1 MIITEIQ
8 YFFSKIIRFQA
19 IFKDTVEFTCALEFK
34 ISSQHLQKNDLQK
47 KRPKMQIKKSAVTI
61 AHPSF
66 SVYNLGGRNVSFQ
79 NGSGTQTIFRSRT
92 GNL

>member
-34 ISSQHLQKNDLQK
+34 ISSQPFYFIPIISKFVYFFLTFCSLN
-47 KRPKMQIKKSAVTI
+47 I
-61 AHPSF
+61 AKCDM
-66 SVYNLGGRNVSFQ
+66 VEVEGRIGGGTEVGLGIWIG
-79 NGSGTQTIFRSRT
+79 
-92 GNL
+92 

>member
-1 MIITEIQ
+1 MKFKGYCSAYAGKIQ
-8 YFFSKIIRFQA
+8 VNP
-19 IFKDTVEFTCALEFK
+19 DD
-34 ISSQHLQKNDLQK
+34 LQKNDLQK

>member
-34 ISSQHLQKNDLQK
+34 ISSQPIPGKFFRK
-47 KRPKMQIKKSAVTI
+47 IAVTVE
-61 AHPSF
+61 F
-66 SVYNLGGRNVSFQ
+66 FQ
-79 NGSGTQTIFRSRT
+79 KRCQKRHAEQS
-92 GNL
+92 